1 MKLST
6 FLRFAFLALLL
17 SVQACVDDEF
27 DAPPVNG
34 EPPDLSAN
42 VTIAELKAQ
51 HVLGQF
57 EEISTLDAFK
67 GRGELILRG
76 VITADDASGN
86 FFRRFV
92 IQDETGAIEVLH
104 TLADASVFYPIGRE
118 IFIRLDGLWL
128 GDFAGLT
135 QLGGYTFFED
145 GFTNL
150 GPVFDLNKHF
160 VKSVKKAVPDPL
172 PLAIFE
178 LRDEHLSML
187 IRLSDVEF
195 IEEDVGQ
202 PYADVLGR
210 QSLNRTLQDCS
221 GNTIVVRTSGFADF
235 AAELTPEG
243 NGSVVGIFSTFN
255 DTRQLLLR
263 TLDDV
268 QLDGE
273 RCGGGPGGNTQR
285 ISLAEVRQLYNSG
298 TTSAPADRK
307 VRGIVISDFQNG
319 NTTGRNMVMQDSSAG
334 IVVRFISNHAF
345 ALGDEVEVDIS
356 GMELSEFNNLLQIN
370 GVPNDNATVISTGNA
385 VTPRSTT
392 VAEILANAEAW
403 ESTLVELENV
413 TFSGNTIFSGAVT
426 VTDATG
432 SLIMF
437 TRDVASFAN
446 EPLPA
451 GASRLRAVLSQF
463 GDDYELILR
472 NLDDLTP

>member
-1 MKLST
+1 
-6 FLRFAFLALLL
+6 
-17 SVQACVDDEF
+17 
-27 DAPPVNG
+27 
-34 EPPDLSAN
+34 
-42 VTIAELKAQ
+42 
-51 HVLGQF
+51 
-57 EEISTLDAFK
+57 
-67 GRGELILRG
+67 
-76 VITADDASGN
+76 
-86 FFRRFV
+86 
-92 IQDETGAIEVLH
+92 

-472 NLDDLTP
+472 NLDDLNP

>member
-57 EEISTLDAFK
+57 EEISSLDAFK